1 MRDKLIG
8 ALIGLAR
15 ATEGNEELITD
26 TTDKILIEGLIATM
40 ATSKLNEEELNSEY
54 ERVMTEKKRIIPSCF
69 ECAYPCGRNDNYN
82 MQELWD
88 SDEDIRA
95 LKFLILSGTQTLATY
110 ISTTENA
117 DAEATR
123 FLYKA
128 LIMIGIY
135 WDVDGLIPILTEL
148 GNVTLKYT
156 TM

>member
-15 ATEGNEELITD
+15 ATEGNEELITQ
-26 TTDKILIEGLIATM
+26 TTDKILLEGLIATI
-40 ATSKLNEEELNSEY
+40 ATSKLNEDELSSVY
-54 ERVMTEKKRIIPSCF
+54 ERVMAEKKRIIPSCF
-69 ECAYPCGRNDNYN
+69 ECAYPCGRNNNYD

-95 LKFLILSGTQTLATY
+95 LKVLILSGTQTLATY
-110 ISTTENA
+110 INTLEHTDE
-117 DAEATR
+117 ETTR

-135 WDVDGLIPILTEL
+135 WDVDGLIPILVEL
-148 GNVTLKYT
+148 GSIIRKFL
-156 TM
+156 

>member
-15 ATEGNEELITD
+15 ATEGNEELIAEN
-26 TTDKILIEGLIATM
+26 TDKILLEGLIATM
-40 ATSKLNEEELNSEY
+40 PNSSYSDEMFQDVY
-54 ERVMTEKKRIIPSCF
+54 ERVMTEKRRIIPSCF
-69 ECAYPCGRNDNYN
+69 ECAYPCGRNNNYD

-110 ISTTENA
+110 INTLEHA
-117 DAEATR
+117 DEEATR

-128 LIMIGIY
+128 LIMLGIY